1 MSRASSYPSHR
12 RDGLA
17 HDGVD
22 PDVVEAGTRVAHT
35 GSLARMYGRFARHP
49 WRVIAAWLAIF
60 VALGGLNAAFHG
72 KLIDEFNI
80 PGSDVQKATDLVNA
94 KFGGQKGAAL
104 RVVLAA
110 PQGQRLDTPA
120 RAAAV
125 NRMVAAGDVS
135 QRSLD
140 QTAKDRSATTNPLA
154 PSSHQLSRSGRIAFF
169 DVQYDKD
176 SFKIPR
182 AGIVDVE
189 HKLSAIGRTAGIDV
203 QFTGEAENAPV
214 SSSGSEIIG
223 MVAAFIVLLIL
234 FRALVPTAI
243 PLLFAITAVAGA
255 FLLLYLAARFTH
267 FNTVTEILIPMIGL
281 GVGIDYTVFII
292 TRFRQYLHDG
302 LPPQEAAAAA
312 GATAGRAVLFA
323 GTTVAISITGLA
335 LIGLDF
341 ITKLGIGSALGV
353 LTAVLLA
360 QSLLPAVLAL
370 LGHRIDGG
378 RLGMRRSDDSRAGQ
392 ARTPMAAWGRFVS
405 RRAKYVLP
413 VAVVVLLAAA
423 SPVVKARLGLA
434 DAGTAP
440 KSQTTRQAYDLLSA
454 GFGPGFTEPIP
465 VVIDLRSDHAAAA
478 KLDSA
483 FKRVPGIAEVV
494 SPIYNAKT
502 PAQASVAIINTY
514 SRYKPQDQKTDDI
527 VSTLR
532 HSVIPKALHGSS
544 ARAYV
549 SGSNAAFTDIGNRI
563 FSRAPWF
570 LLYIIGI
577 TFIVMAMAFRSLVV
591 AVKAA
596 VTTLTSALVGF
607 GALTLVI
614 QLGHGMGLIGLDRT
628 GPIESYVPPIAFA
641 ILFGLSMDYEVFL
654 MSRIREEHVR
664 GSDTSAAVRDGIA
677 GVGRVIV
684 AAAFIMSSVFFAF
697 LLNPDRVSKEFGLL
711 LGVAIL
717 TDALIVR
724 MTLVPALL
732 TVLGER
738 TWSIPRWLDRALPN
752 ITIEPPEE
760 QRAVRRPITTGE
772 PVSATD

>member
-1 MSRASSYPSHR
+1 MSSFELDPSEGR
-12 RDGLA
+12 
-17 HDGVD
+17 
-22 PDVVEAGTRVAHT
+22 RVAHT

-60 VALGGLNAAFHG
+60 VVLGGLNGAFHG
-72 KLIDEFNI
+72 KLVDEFKL

-104 RVVLAA
+104 RVVVAA
-110 PQGQRLDTPA
+110 PHGQSLDTPA
-120 RAAAV
+120 RTAAV
-125 NRMVAAGDVS
+125 NRMLAAGTAS
-135 QRSLD
+135 QHSID
-140 QTAKDRSATTNPLA
+140 QSAKDISAITDPLEGN
-154 PSSHQLSRSGRIAFF
+154 SHQLSKGGRIAFF
-169 DVQYDKD
+169 DVQYDKE
-176 SFKIPR
+176 SFKIHR
-182 AGIVDVE
+182 ADIVDVE
-189 HKLSAIGRTAGIDV
+189 NQMRSIGDRAGIDV
-203 QFTGEAENAPV
+203 QFTGEAEQGDV

-223 MVAAFIVLLIL
+223 LIAAFIVLMIL

-255 FLLLYLAARFTH
+255 FMLLYLAARFTN
-267 FNTVTEILIPMIGL
+267 FNTVTEILVPMIGL
-281 GVGIDYTVFII
+281 GVGIDYTLFIV

-302 LPPQEAAAAA
+302 LSPQDAAAAA

-335 LIGLDF
+335 FIGIDF
-341 ITKLGIGSALGV
+341 ITKLGLGSALGV

-370 LGHRIDGG
+370 LGHKIDRG
-378 RLGMRRSDDSRAGQ
+378 RLGMRGSDDSREGQ
-392 ARTPMAAWGRFVS
+392 AKTPVAAWGRFVS
-405 RRAKYVLP
+405 GRAKYVLP
-413 VAVVVLLAAA
+413 VAVVALLVIA

-434 DAGTAP
+434 DSGTAP

-465 VVIDLRSDHAAAA
+465 VVVDLQSDHDAAA

-494 SPIYNAKT
+494 NPIYNART
-502 PAQASVAIINTY
+502 PDKASVAIINTY
-514 SRYKPQDQKTDDI
+514 SKYKPQDAQTDDI

-532 HSVIPKALHGSS
+532 NSVIPNALQGSS
-544 ARAYV
+544 AHAYV
-549 SGSNAAFTDIGNRI
+549 SGTNAAFTDIGNRI
-563 FSRAPWF
+563 FDRAPWF

-577 TFIVMAMAFRSLVV
+577 TFLVMAMAFRSLVV

-596 VTTLTSALVGF
+596 VTTLASAVVGF
-607 GALTLVI
+607 AVLTFVI
-614 QLGHGMGLIGLDRT
+614 QLGHGMGFLGLDRT
-628 GPIESYVPPIAFA
+628 GPIESFVPPIAFA

-654 MSRIREEHVR
+654 MSRIREEHVH
-664 GSDTSAAVRDGIA
+664 GSSTFQSVRDGMA

-684 AAAFIMSSVFFAF
+684 AAALIMSAVFFAF

-717 TDALIVR
+717 TDALIIR
-724 MTLVPALL
+724 LTLVPALL
-732 TVLGER
+732 SLLGDR
-738 TWSIPRWLDRALPN
+738 SWTIPAWLDRALPN

-760 QRAVRRPITTGE
+760 RRPDRPPIATGE
-772 PVSATD
+772 PVPAAD

>member
-1 MSRASSYPSHR
+1 VSSTQRSRRRPEASAYDSLDSDTNAR
-12 RDGLA
+12 R
-17 HDGVD
+17 
-22 PDVVEAGTRVAHT
+22 RVAHT

-60 VALGGLNAAFHG
+60 VVLGGLNAAFHG
-72 KLIDEFNI
+72 KLIDEFKI

-110 PQGQRLDTPA
+110 PHGQRLDTPA
-120 RAAAV
+120 RTAAV
-125 NRMVAAGDVS
+125 NRMMAAGKTS

-140 QTAKDRSATTNPLA
+140 QSAKDISAITDPLA
-154 PSSHQLSRSGRIAFF
+154 ASSHQLSRSGRIAFF
-169 DVQYDKD
+169 DVQYDKE
-176 SFKIPR
+176 SFKLPR
-182 AGIVDVE
+182 SGIVDVE
-189 HKLSAIGRTAGIDV
+189 NTMRSVGDTAGIDV
-203 QFTGEAENAPV
+203 QFTGEAEQGDV

-223 MVAAFIVLLIL
+223 MIAAFIVLLIL
-234 FRALVPTAI
+234 FRALVPTVI

-255 FLLLYLAARFTH
+255 FLLLYLAARFTN
-267 FNTVTEILIPMIGL
+267 FNTVTEILVPMIGL
-281 GVGIDYTVFII
+281 GVGIDYTLFIV

-302 LPPQEAAAAA
+302 LSPQEAAAAA

-323 GTTVAISITGLA
+323 GATVAISITGLA
-335 LIGLDF
+335 VIGLDF

-370 LGHRIDGG
+370 LGHKIDRG
-378 RLGMRRSDDSRAGQ
+378 RLGMRVSDDSRAGQ
-392 ARTPMAAWGRFVS
+392 AKTPIAGWGRFVS
-405 RRAKYVLP
+405 GRAKYVLP

-465 VVIDLRSDHAAAA
+465 VVIDLQSDHNAAA
-478 KLDSA
+478 KLDAA

-502 PAQASVAIINTY
+502 PDQASVAIINTY
-514 SRYKPQDQKTDDI
+514 SKYKPQDSQTDHI

-532 HSVIPKALHGSS
+532 NTVIPNALRGSS
-544 ARAYV
+544 AQAYV
-549 SGSNAAFTDIGNRI
+549 SGTNAAFTDIGNRI

-570 LLYIIGI
+570 LLYVIGV
-577 TFIVMAMAFRSLVV
+577 TFLVLAMAFRSLVV
-591 AVKAA
+591 AIKAA
-596 VTTLTSALVGF
+596 VTTLASAVVGF
-607 GALTLVI
+607 AVLTLVI
-614 QLGHGMGLIGLDRT
+614 QMGHGMGVIGLDRT
-628 GPIESYVPPIAFA
+628 GPIESFVPPIAFA

-654 MSRIREEHVR
+654 MSRIREEHVH
-664 GSDTSAAVRDGIA
+664 GSSTFQSVRDGMA

-684 AAAFIMSSVFFAF
+684 AAALIMSAVFFAF

-717 TDALIVR
+717 TDALLIR
-724 MTLVPALL
+724 LTLVPALL
-732 TVLGER
+732 SLLGDR
-738 TWSIPRWLDRALPN
+738 TWTIPAWLDRALPN

-760 QRAVRRPITTGE
+760 HRPDRPPIATGE
-772 PVSATD
+772 PVPATD